1 MYPFTY
7 YRPDSL
13 GDAVSALGE
22 PGSKLL
28 AGGQSLLPAMK
39 QRLAMHEQLVDIS
52 PLEELHSMTTSGRTI
67 EIGAGVIHARV
78 AASSEIQSA
87 VPALSYLAAHIGDP
101 LVRNKGTLGGSIAN
115 NDPSA
120 DYPAALL
127 ALKAKI
133 ITTEREIPAD
143 EFFLGMFET
152 NLSESEIVTAV
163 RFAVPDRAA
172 YAKFPNPASRYAMA
186 GAFVAS
192 YADGV
197 RVGISGAGGC
207 AFRASG
213 YEAALS
219 SDFSV
224 DAVSSIFLSP
234 DELMSDLHASAAYRA
249 QLVNVMVKRATEASL
264 GA

>member
-7 YRPDSL
+7 YRPESL
-13 GDAVSALGE
+13 NDAVSALTE

-52 PLEELHSMTTSGRTI
+52 PLEELHSMTTGGHMI

-78 AASSEIQSA
+78 AASSEIQSTI
-87 VPALSYLAAHIGDP
+87 PALSNLASQIGDP

-127 ALKAKI
+127 ALKAVI
-133 ITTEREIPAD
+133 VTTEREIPAD

-152 NLSESEIVTAV
+152 ALNESEIVKAV
-163 RFAVPDRAA
+163 RFAVPERAA

-186 GAFVAS
+186 GAFVAT
-192 YADGV
+192 YTDGV
-197 RVGISGAGGC
+197 RVGVSGAGGC
-207 AFRASG
+207 AFRAAD
-213 YEAALS
+213 YEAALN
-219 SDFSV
+219 DNFSV
-224 DAVSSIFLSP
+224 GAVSERYLDP
-234 DELMSDLHASAAYRA
+234 EELMSDLHASAAYRS
-249 QLVNVMVKRATEASL
+249 QLVNVMVKRATGACL
-264 GA
+264 GG